1 MSSCGICSGVD
12 RGGLP
17 AYNRPLMSTTSS
29 IEREIK
35 LRYDSVESARAAIL
49 ATGATPLLGR
59 RLQEDALLDTAD
71 ESLRRRR
78 CVLRVRLENG
88 KSRLTFKGP
97 VQPSIMKLRDE
108 FETIVG
114 DGVILLRVFEELGYH
129 VWFRYEKYREEF
141 AHEEVIVAIDET
153 PVGVFVEI
161 EGSEGGIATMA
172 RALGRRPD
180 DYVLDSYR
188 GLYLKHRDEYRL
200 TGTDMLFERAE

>member
-1 MSSCGICSGVD
+1 
-12 RGGLP
+12 
-17 AYNRPLMSTTSS
+17 MSTTTMV
-29 IEREIK
+29 EREIK

-108 FETIVG
+108 LETIAG
-114 DGVILLRVFEELGYH
+114 DGVVLLRVFEELGFH

-141 AHEEVIVAIDET
+141 SHEEVIVAIDET
-153 PVGVFVEI
+153 PVGIFVEI
-161 EGSEGGIATMA
+161 EGSEPGIATMA
-172 RALGRRPD
+172 KALGRRPN

-188 GLYLKHRDEYRL
+188 GLFLKYRDEYGI
-200 TGTDMLFERAE
+200 TGSDMVFDRAD